1 MNYLT
6 PEFLETDRLF
16 LRTFRENDW
25 KDLHKYYSDE
35 ECTKY
40 TIGRTLTEGESWR
53 TIAAM
58 IGHWQLRK
66 YGSYVLDQQRKEGQ
80 RTDVKPRIWVVAVQ
94 LQVMP

>member
-1 MNYLT
+1 MNHLT
-6 PEFLETDRLF
+6 PECLETDRLL

-53 TIAAM
+53 TMAAM
-58 IGHWQLRK
+58 NKQFKLDGDPLIFGIRAR
-66 YGSYVLDQQRKEGQ
+66 YGDSKARMTTTNCNPHRNG
-80 RTDVKPRIWVVAVQ
+80 
-94 LQVMP
+94 